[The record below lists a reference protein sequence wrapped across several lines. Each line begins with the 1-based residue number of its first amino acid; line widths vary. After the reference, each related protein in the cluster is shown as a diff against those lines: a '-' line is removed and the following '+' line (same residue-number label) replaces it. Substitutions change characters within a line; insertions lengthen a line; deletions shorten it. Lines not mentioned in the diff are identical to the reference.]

1 MKRYSLIPLLVFLLW
16 ACTSN
21 DAQDE
26 FEREAYQAASGYTQ
40 TDAQGQVLELD
51 EDDWRI
57 SPLYQGLVN
66 INPPFPNP
74 ANVGSPINFEITILG
89 IQSVPGLDVQ
99 IRYPN
104 NQWNNLYR
112 SFDNPLPTGATAFQI
127 DPIQLGEFGTVESA
141 RGLHRIYFFDF
152 NQRLISYGDILVE

>member
-1 MKRYSLIPLLVFLLW
+1 MLSPLL
-16 ACTSN
+16 ACTRN

-26 FEREAYQAASGYTQ
+26 FEREAYQAPSGYTQ
-40 TDAQGQVLELD
+40 TNAQGEVLEID
-51 EDDWRI
+51 ENDWRI

-66 INPPFPNP
+66 LNAPFPNP

-99 IRYPN
+99 VRYADN
-104 NQWNNLYR
+104 RWNSLYR
-112 SFDNPLPTGATAFQI
+112 SFDNPLPTGATSFQI

-141 RGLHRIYFFDF
+141 RGLHRVYLFDF